1 MTNWISCANRNPYA
15 ELRLICFPYA
25 GGSAH
30 VFKGW
35 ESYLPAE
42 VEVHAVQLPGRGQ
55 RIGETPIDS
64 LDTLTATLADVFDP
78 LMDRP
83 YALFGHSMG
92 ALISYELAR
101 TLRRQGA
108 PQPAHLFLSARHAP
122 HLPSKRAPIHHLPD
136 SKFVAEL
143 ERYRGTPAAVLQNR
157 ELMDL
162 FLPALRADFTIS
174 ERYNYVAE
182 EPLPCPIA
190 AFGGVQDELV
200 SRTSL
205 AAWEEHTRG
214 DFSLRLFP
222 GDHFFLQSA
231 QPLLLRALAQTLRE
245 ETIVRVRQ
253 EHV

>member
-1 MTNWISCANRNPYA
+1 MSHWISCANHNPSA
-15 ELRLICFPYA
+15 ELRLICIPYA

-35 ESYLPAE
+35 EAYLPAE
-42 VEVHAVQLPGRGQ
+42 VEIHAVQLPGRGQ
-55 RIGETPIDS
+55 RIGEAPVDS
-64 LDTLTATLADVFDP
+64 LTELTSTLVDVLGP
-78 LMDRP
+78 LTDRP

-92 ALISYELAR
+92 ALISYEVAR
-101 TLRRQGA
+101 ALRGQGA
-108 PQPAHLFLSARHAP
+108 PPPAHLFLSARHAA
-122 HLPSKRAPIHHLPD
+122 HLPPSRPPIHHLPD

-174 ERYNYVAE
+174 ERYVYEPAA
-182 EPLPCPIA
+182 PLPCPIA

-200 SRTSL
+200 NRASL
-205 AAWEEHTRG
+205 AAWEEHTSST
-214 DFSLRLFP
+214 FSLRLFP
-222 GDHFFLQSA
+222 GDHFFLHSA

-245 ETIVRVRQ
+245 ETMARVRQ
-253 EHV
+253 DQR

>member
-1 MTNWISCANRNPYA
+1 MTNWINCANRNPYA

-35 ESYLPAE
+35 ETYLPAE

-55 RIGETPIDS
+55 RIGETPIDN
-64 LDTLTATLADVFDP
+64 LADLTMNLAGALGP
-78 LMDRP
+78 LTDRP
-83 YALFGHSMG
+83 FAFFGHSMG

-122 HLPSKRAPIHHLPD
+122 HLPSQRTPIHHLPD

-174 ERYNYVAE
+174 ERYDYVAE

-253 EHV
+253 EQV